1 MTIESLARFPPAFDV
16 NRLFASFPD
25 DSPDVRR
32 MGRTPDNV
40 APFKPE

>member
-1 MTIESLARFPPAFDV
+1 MTIESLSRLPPVFVV

-32 MGRTPDNV
+32 MGRTPDHV
-40 APFKPE
+40 APFTPE